1 VYRRLVPQAAQR
13 ARRGVL
19 LEIGKGQHDDVG
31 ALLVAEGLRVVT
43 AKDLAGVERVVIGE
57 R

>member
-1 VYRRLVPQAAQR
+1 MYRRLVPQAAQR